1 MIGIVGG
8 MRCCKKVKRNNE
20 NLEER
25 VSNKMKFVDFFSG
38 VGGVHARD
46 GTCRAQVHWTL
57 RA

>member
-38 VGGVHARD
+38 VGGHERD
-46 GTCRAQVHWTL
+46 GTCRSRYKAAS
-57 RA
+57 R